1 MAHGGVG
8 MRRIFEGK
16 RVLVTGGTGSIGR
29 EIVKQLLSYEPEV
42 IRIYSRNETNQFMF
56 QQQLGERRDV
66 RFLLGDVRDKERLR
80 RACDYIDI
88 IFHSAALKHVPFCE
102 YNPFEAVKTNVL
114 GTQNLIDVALDQ
126 EVERVISINTDKSV
140 SPINTMGATKLLS
153 EKLITA
159 ANKYKG
165 RRRTIFATVRF
176 GNVVGSSGSVL
187 PLFVEQ
193 IKRGGPVT
201 ITDPAMARFVMT
213 IPEAVRLV
221 LKAASKAQGG
231 EVFILKMPALKIID
245 MAEALCEELG
255 DGKAGDVEFKYIGR
269 RPGEKIEEELL
280 TAEERPYTR
289 EEDDMFIFDPFG
301 DVIDEERIS
310 FATANIK
317 LMTKDEIK
325 AYLKDNGLI

>member
-1 MAHGGVG
+1 M
-8 MRRIFEGK
+8 
-16 RVLVTGGTGSIGR
+16 
-29 EIVKQLLSYEPEV
+29 
-42 IRIYSRNETNQFMF
+42 
-56 QQQLGERRDV
+56 
-66 RFLLGDVRDKERLR
+66 

-88 IFHSAALKHVPFCE
+88 IFHAAALKHVPFCE
-102 YNPFEAVKTNVL
+102 YNPFEAVKTNVI
-114 GTQNLIDVALDQ
+114 GTQNLIDVAMEQD
-126 EVERVISINTDKSV
+126 VERVIAINTDKSV

-193 IKRGGPVT
+193 IKKGGPVT

-213 IPEAVRLV
+213 IPEAVKLV
-221 LKAASKAQGG
+221 RNAATKAQGG
-231 EVFILKMPALKIID
+231 EIFILKMPALKVVD
-245 MAEALCEELG
+245 LANALREELM
-255 DGKAGDVEFKYIGR
+255 DGKSGDVELKYVGR

-301 DVIDEERIS
+301 DIIDSERKA
-310 FATANIK
+310 FATDNIK
-317 LMTKDEIK
+317 LMSKDEIK
-325 AYLKDNGLI
+325 TYLRENDLI

>member
-1 MAHGGVG
+1 
-8 MRRIFEGK
+8 MRRVFKDK
-16 RVLVTGGTGSIGR
+16 RILVTGGTGSIGR
-29 EIVKQLLSYEPEV
+29 EMVKQLLKYEPEV
-42 IRIYSRNETNQFMF
+42 VRIFSRNENNQFFF
-56 QQQLGERRDV
+56 QRELGERRDV
-66 RFLLGDVRDKERLR
+66 RFLIGDVRDKERLM

-88 IFHSAALKHVPFCE
+88 IFHAAALKHVPFCE
-102 YNPFEAVKTNVL
+102 YNPFEAVKTNVI
-114 GTQNLIDVALDQ
+114 GTQNLIDVAMEQD
-126 EVERVISINTDKSV
+126 VERVIAINTDKSV

-193 IKRGGPVT
+193 IKQGGPVT
-201 ITDPAMARFVMT
+201 ITDPEMARFVMT
-213 IPEAVRLV
+213 IPEAVNLV
-221 LKAASKAQGG
+221 LKAAAKAQGG
-231 EVFILKMPALKIID
+231 EIFILKMPALKVVD
-245 MAEALCEELG
+245 LANALREELM
-255 DGKAGDVEFKYIGR
+255 DGKSGDVEIEYVGR

-301 DVIDEERIS
+301 DIIDSERKA
-310 FATANIK
+310 FATDNIK
-317 LMTKDEIK
+317 LMSKDEIK
-325 AYLKDNGLI
+325 IYLRENDLI

>member
-1 MAHGGVG
+1 
-8 MRRIFEGK
+8 MRRVFEGK
-16 RVLVTGGTGSIGR
+16 RILVTGGTGSIGR
-29 EIVKQLLSYEPEV
+29 EIVKQILKYNPEV
-42 IRIYSRNETNQFMF
+42 IRIYSRNENNQFFF
-56 QQQLGERRDV
+56 QRELEERRDV
-66 RFLLGDVRDKERLR
+66 RFLLGDVRDKERLM

-88 IFHSAALKHVPFCE
+88 IFHAAALKHVPFCE
-102 YNPFEAVKTNVL
+102 YNPFEAVKTNVI
-114 GTQNLIDVALDQ
+114 GTQNLIDVAMEQD
-126 EVERVISINTDKSV
+126 VERVIAINTDKSV

-193 IKRGGPVT
+193 IKQGGPVT
-201 ITDPAMARFVMT
+201 ITDPEMARFVMT
-213 IPEAVRLV
+213 IPEAVNLV
-221 LKAASKAQGG
+221 LKAATKAQGG
-231 EVFILKMPALKIID
+231 EIFILKMPALKVVD
-245 MAEALCEELG
+245 LANALREELM
-255 DGKAGDVEFKYIGR
+255 DGKSGDVELKYVGR

-301 DVIDEERIS
+301 DVIDSERKA
-310 FATANIK
+310 FATDNIK
-317 LMTKDEIK
+317 LMSKDEIK
-325 AYLKDNGLI
+325 TYLRENDLI

>member
-1 MAHGGVG
+1 
-8 MRRIFEGK
+8 MRRVFEGK
-16 RVLVTGGTGSIGR
+16 RILVTGGTGSIGR
-29 EIVKQLLSYEPEV
+29 EIVYQLLKYEPEV
-42 IRIYSRNETNQFMF
+42 IRIFSRNETNQFEF
-56 QQQLGERRDV
+56 QQKLGERKDV
-66 RFLLGDVRDKERLR
+66 RFLLGDVRDKDRLL

-88 IFHSAALKHVPFCE
+88 IFHAAALKHVPFCE

-114 GTQNLIDVALDQ
+114 GTQNLIDVAMEQ
-126 EVERVISINTDKSV
+126 EVERVIAINTDKSV

-187 PLFVEQ
+187 PMFINQ
-193 IKRGGPVT
+193 IKAGGPIT

-213 IPEAVRLV
+213 IPDAVRLV

-231 EVFILKMPALKIID
+231 EVFILKMPALKIVD
-245 MAEALCEELG
+245 MAQALCEELL
-255 DGKAGDVEFKYIGR
+255 DGKAGDIEFKHVGR

-280 TAEERPYTR
+280 TSEERPYTR
-289 EEDDMFIFDPFG
+289 EDEDMFIFDPFG
-301 DVIDEERIS
+301 EVRDEDRIA
-310 FATANIK
+310 FATDNIK
-317 LMTKDEIK
+317 LMSKDEIRV
-325 AYLKDNGLI
+325 YLRENKLI